1 MEKLTYKAVAQ
12 EHSHGDDGYYA
23 GEGIVFSNSA
33 LDAIKKAKKLAYD
46 RLSQSEAEAEDSAV
60 SILATIEVFKNGK
73 RSAFLL
79 KNFKAL
85 AAFLTSWIVVV
96 SHTFSHYFSPD

>member
-1 MEKLTYKAVAQ
+1 MCYDITIIKQETMKTKTYKAVAQ

-46 RLSQSEAEAEDSAV
+46 SLSKNEAEAEDSCV
-60 SILATIEVFKNGK
+60 SILATIEVFKNGEK
-73 RSAFLL
+73 
-79 KNFKAL
+79 
-85 AAFLTSWIVVV
+85 IIDEC
-96 SHTFSHYFSPD
+96 Y